1 MRGRAEQRGLDMP
14 QFAQWVASLPI
25 SVWARQITWLVP
37 MMQTLHI
44 LSIGAILSAVV
55 MIDLRIWGVSRS
67 QGLAERAN
75 RFLPWIWVAVIVST
89 LSGIALMV
97 GSPRSMRDAAF
108 LAKVY
113 MMAVATVLTI
123 VLPFMLRWNSGYG
136 QKDAGA
142 LANFVGTAAFLLWL
156 GATFAGRGRWIAGL
170 FGV

>member
-1 MRGRAEQRGLDMP
+1 MRGRAEQRGIDMP

-25 SVWARQITWLVP
+25 SLWARQITWLVP

-67 QGLAERAN
+67 LGLAERAN
-75 RFLPWIWVAVIVST
+75 RFLPWIWVALIVST
-89 LSGIALMV
+89 LTGIALMV

-113 MMAVATVLTI
+113 MMAAATVLTI
-123 VLPFMLRWNSGYG
+123 MLPFMLRWNSGYG

>member
-1 MRGRAEQRGLDMP
+1 MRGRAEQRGIDMP

-25 SVWARQITWLVP
+25 SLWARQITWLVP

-67 QGLAERAN
+67 LGLAERAN
-75 RFLPWIWVAVIVST
+75 RFLPWIWVALIVST
-89 LSGIALMV
+89 LTGIALMV
-97 GSPRSMRDAAF
+97 GSPRSMRD
-108 LAKVY
+108 
-113 MMAVATVLTI
+113 
-123 VLPFMLRWNSGYG
+123 
-136 QKDAGA
+136 
-142 LANFVGTAAFLLWL
+142 AAFLLWL

>member
-1 MRGRAEQRGLDMP
+1 MRGRAEQRGIDMP

-67 QGLAERAN
+67 LGLAERAN
-75 RFLPWIWVAVIVST
+75 RFLPWIWVALIVST
-89 LSGIALMV
+89 LTGIALMV

-113 MMAVATVLTI
+113 MMAAATVLTI
-123 VLPFMLRWNSGYG
+123 MLPFMLRWNSGYG

>member
-25 SVWARQITWLVP
+25 SLWARQITWLVP

-55 MIDLRIWGVSRS
+55 MIDMRIWGVSRS

-75 RFLPWIWVAVIVST
+75 RFLPWIWVALIVST
-89 LSGIALMV
+89 LTGIALMV

-113 MMAVATVLTI
+113 MMAAATVLTI

-142 LANFVGTAAFLLWL
+142 LANFVGTTAFLLWL
-156 GATFAGRGRWIAGL
+156 GVTFAGRGRWIAGL

>member
-1 MRGRAEQRGLDMP
+1 MP
-14 QFAQWVASLPI
+14 QFAQWVAGLPI

-37 MMQTLHI
+37 LMQTLHI

-55 MIDLRIWGVSRS
+55 MIDMRIWGVSRS
-67 QGLAERAN
+67 QGLAERAS
-75 RFLPWIWVAVIVST
+75 RFLPWIWVALIVST

-113 MMAVATVLTI
+113 MMAAATVLTI

-136 QKDAGA
+136 QKAAGA